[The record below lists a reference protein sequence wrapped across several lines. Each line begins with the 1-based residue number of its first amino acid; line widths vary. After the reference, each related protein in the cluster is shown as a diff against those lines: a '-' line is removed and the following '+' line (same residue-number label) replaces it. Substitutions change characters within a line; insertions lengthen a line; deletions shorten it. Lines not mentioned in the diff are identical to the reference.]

1 VGRKTKWDGIAMS
14 RTLTGQVAIVT
25 GAGAGIGLAIAAR
38 LASDGAHVVIA
49 ERDQASGQ
57 AASREIREAGFL
69 AEFLELDVGETSA
82 VRNAVSDVAQRRGR
96 LDILIN
102 NAGITRVAGL
112 FDVTEEDW
120 DRIHRVN
127 ARGAFFFMQA
137 TAAHMRERRA
147 GRIVNIASIA
157 GKGFRGTS
165 SIAYAAS
172 KGAVIAMTR
181 IAAAQLAPY
190 GVTVNAICPGV
201 TETNLAPGISPH
213 PDLLKAIPIGRLNK
227 AADIADAALFLVSAG
242 AANITGQSLNVDGG
256 LMWD

>member
-1 VGRKTKWDGIAMS
+1 MS
-14 RTLTGQVAIVT
+14 TALSDQVAIVT
-25 GAGAGIGLAIAAR
+25 GAGAGIGKAIASR
-38 LASDGAHVVIA
+38 LASEGAHVVIA
-49 ERDQASGQ
+49 ECDRDSGQ
-57 AASREIREAGFL
+57 AASREIQTAGL
-69 AEFLELDVGETSA
+69 RAEFLELDVGETSA
-82 VRNAVSDVAQRRGR
+82 VRAAVSQVARRHGR

-102 NAGITRVAGL
+102 NAGITRVAGI

-127 ARGAFFFMQA
+127 ARGAFFCMQA
-137 TAAHMRERRA
+137 TATQMREQHA

-201 TETNLAPGISPH
+201 TETNLAPGIVPH
-213 PDLLKAIPIGRLNK
+213 PDLLRAIPIGRLNK